1 MNETYKKRLS
11 NCLGFEWDKG
21 NIDKN
26 RIKHKVSSS
35 ECEQIFFNHP
45 LLIQD
50 DILHSTTEERYY
62 ALGKTDSYR
71 LLFVVFIVRN
81 NLIRVI
87 SARDMSRKERKA
99 YNGEQT
105 NTEI

>member
-1 MNETYKKRLS
+1 MDKAYKKIL
-11 NCLGFEWDKG
+11 NQCLGFEWDKG

-45 LLIQD
+45 IWIQN

-62 ALGKTDSYR
+62 ALGKTDINR
-71 LLFVVFIVRN
+71 FLFVVFTIRN
-81 NLIRVI
+81 NRIRVI
-87 SARDMSRKERKA
+87 SARDMSRKERKV
-99 YNGEQT
+99 YNNDQT
-105 NTEI
+105 NTEV